1 MAKPKFTFQQFK
13 REYPDDAACL
23 DAIMDMRHGG
33 TDIPCPGCKR
43 TSKFSRIAKR
53 RAYACQWCG
62 HHIFPCVGTVFEKS
76 RTPLNKWFFAMY
88 LFTSTRHGVA
98 ARELERQLGVTYKCA
113 WRMAHE
119 LRKLMA
125 MADVKGPMGGE
136 GKHVE
141 VDETLIGGVLKNRGR
156 GHKGAGSYRD
166 NKTMVLGIVERDGN
180 VRAGVIPTDSITYL
194 EGSVSHNVKPGTRIS
209 TDDHRSY
216 RHLGKV
222 GFEHGV
228 VEHSAGEYVRGDV
241 HTNTIEGY
249 WSRLKNSI
257 KGTHIHVS
265 EQHLWKYVCE
275 FSYRYNMRKQP
286 QEMFNRMIL
295 AVSLPRLVDG

>member
-1 MAKPKFTFQQFK
+1 MAKPKYTKAQFDS
-13 REYPDDAACL
+13 EYPNDAACL
-23 DAIMDMRHGG
+23 RTIMEMRYGG
-33 TDIPCPGCKR
+33 TEIRCPGCRKP
-43 TSKFSRIAKR
+43 SRFHPMGKR
-53 RAYACQWCG
+53 RGFSCQLCG

-76 RTPLNKWFFAMY
+76 RTPLTKWFYAMY
-88 LFTSTRHGVA
+88 LFTASRHGVP

-125 MADVKGPMGGE
+125 SADFRGPLGGD

-141 VDETLIGGVLKNRGR
+141 VDETLIGGHVKGR
-156 GHKGAGSYRD
+156 GQGSGRT
-166 NKTMVLGIVERDGN
+166 NKAMVLGMVERQGRI
-180 VRAGVIPTDSITYL
+180 RAGVIPTDSLSYL
-194 EGSVSHNVKPGTRIS
+194 EGSVSHHVRPGTRVS

-216 RHLGKV
+216 RHLGEV
-222 GFEHGV
+222 GFDHQT
-228 VEHSAGEYVRGDV
+228 VEHSTGEYVRGDT

-257 KGTHIHVS
+257 RGTHIHVS
-265 EQHLWKYVCE
+265 KKHMWKYVCE

-286 QEMFNRMIL
+286 EAMFDRMIL
-295 AVSLPRLVDG
+295 AVSLPRLADA

>member
-1 MAKPKFTFQQFK
+1 MAKPKYTKAQFD

-23 DAIMDMRHGG
+23 DAIMDMRYGG
-33 TDIPCPGCKR
+33 TDIPCPACNR
-43 TSKFSRIAKR
+43 TTKFSRIAKR

-62 HHIFPCVGTVFEKS
+62 RHVFPCAGTVFEKS
-76 RTPLNKWFFAMY
+76 RTPLTKWFYAMY
-88 LFTSTRHGVA
+88 LFTASRHGVP

-125 MADVKGPMGGE
+125 TADYKGPLGGA
-136 GKHVE
+136 GKHLE
-141 VDETLIGGVLKNRGR
+141 IDETWVGGRARGR
-156 GHKGAGSYRD
+156 GKGVGARA
-166 NKTMVLGIVERDGN
+166 NKTVVMGIVEREGN
-180 VRAGVIPTDSITYL
+180 VRAGVVPDETMESL
-194 EGSVSHNVKPGTRIS
+194 EGAVKRNVKPGSLIS
-209 TDDHRSY
+209 SDEHVSYQRLREAGYLHRTIT
-216 RHLGKV
+216 
-222 GFEHGV
+222 
-228 VEHSAGEYVRGDV
+228 HSDGQYVRGEV

-257 KGTHIHVS
+257 KGTHVHVS
-265 EQHLWKYVCE
+265 RQHMWKYVSE

-295 AVSLPRLVDG
+295 AVSLPRLADA

>member
-1 MAKPKFTFQQFK
+1 MAKPKYTKAQFD
-13 REYPDDAACL
+13 REYPDDGACL
-23 DAIMDMRHGG
+23 DAIMDMCYGG

-43 TSKFSRIAKR
+43 TTKFTRIAKR

-62 HHIFPCVGTVFEKS
+62 AHVYPCVGTVFEKS
-76 RTPLNKWFFAMY
+76 RTPLTKWFYAMY
-88 LFTSTRHGVA
+88 LFTASRHGVP

-113 WRMAHE
+113 WRIAHE

-125 MADVKGPMGGE
+125 TADFRGPMGGA

-141 VDETLIGGVLKNRGR
+141 VDETLIGGRAKGKGMGSGR
-156 GHKGAGSYRD
+156 V
-166 NKTMVLGIVERDGN
+166 NKTMVLGIVERDGP
-180 VRAGVIPTDSITYL
+180 VRAGVIPTDSLTYL
-194 EGSVSHNVKPGTRIS
+194 EGSVSHNVRRGTRVS

-216 RHLGKV
+216 RHLGRV
-222 GFEHGV
+222 GFD
-228 VEHSAGEYVRGDV
+228 HSVIKHSEGEYARGEV

-257 KGTHIHVS
+257 KGTHVHVS
-265 EQHLWKYVCE
+265 EQHLWKYVSE

-286 QEMFNRMIL
+286 QEKFNRMIL
-295 AVSLPRLVDG
+295 AISLPRLADG

>member
-1 MAKPKFTFQQFK
+1 MAKPKYTKAQFD
-13 REYPDDAACL
+13 REYPDDGACL
-23 DAIMDMRHGG
+23 DEIMRMRYGG
-33 TDIPCPGCKR
+33 MELQCPHCRKP
-43 TSKFSRIAKR
+43 SKFSRIAKR

-62 HHIFPCVGTVFEKS
+62 DHIYPCVGTVFEKS
-76 RTPLNKWFFAMY
+76 RTPLTKWFYAMY
-88 LFTSTRHGVA
+88 LFTASRHGVP

-113 WRMAHE
+113 WRIAHE

-125 MADVKGPMGGE
+125 AADFRGPMGGE

-141 VDETLIGGVLKNRGR
+141 VDETLIGGKLKNAGHGR
-156 GHKGAGSYRD
+156 HRE
-166 NKTMVLGIVERDGN
+166 NKAMVLGIVERDGN
-180 VRAGVIPTDSITYL
+180 VRAGVIPTDSLVHL
-194 EGSVSHNVKPGTRIS
+194 EGSVTHNVRPGTRVS

-216 RHLGKV
+216 RHLGRV
-222 GFEHGV
+222 GFEHAV
-228 VEHSAGEYVRGDV
+228 VVHSQGEYGRGEV

-257 KGTHIHVS
+257 KGTHVRVS
-265 EQHLWKYVCE
+265 EKHLWKYVSE

-295 AVSLPRLVDG
+295 AVSLPRLAAD

>member
-1 MAKPKFTFQQFK
+1 MAKPKYTKAQFD
-13 REYPDDAACL
+13 REYPDDGACL
-23 DAIMDMRHGG
+23 DEIMRMRYGG
-33 TDIPCPGCKR
+33 MELQCPHCRKP
-43 TSKFSRIAKR
+43 SKFSRIAKR

-62 HHIFPCVGTVFEKS
+62 DHIYPCVGTVFEKS
-76 RTPLNKWFFAMY
+76 RTPLTKWFYAMY
-88 LFTSTRHGVA
+88 LFTASRHGVP

-125 MADVKGPMGGE
+125 SADFRGPMGGE

-141 VDETLIGGVLKNRGR
+141 VDETLIGGRVKGQ
-156 GHKGAGSYRD
+156 GSGAGRT
-166 NKTMVLGIVERDGN
+166 NKAMVLGIVERDGN
-180 VRAGVIPTDSITYL
+180 VRAGVIPTDSLTYL
-194 EGSVSHNVKPGTRIS
+194 EGSVTHNVRPGTRVS

-216 RHLGKV
+216 RHLGRV
-222 GFEHGV
+222 GFRHAV
-228 VEHSAGEYVRGDV
+228 INHSQGEYGRGDA

-257 KGTHIHVS
+257 KGTHVS
-265 EQHLWKYVCE
+265 EKHLWKYVSE

-286 QEMFNRMIL
+286 EEMFNRMIL
-295 AVSLPRLVDG
+295 AVSLPRLSEG

>member
-1 MAKPKFTFQQFK
+1 MAKPKYTKAQFD
-13 REYPDDAACL
+13 REYPDDGACL
-23 DAIMDMRHGG
+23 DEIMRMRYGG
-33 TDIPCPGCKR
+33 TEFECPHCRKQ
-43 TSKFSRIAKR
+43 SKFHRIAKR

-62 HHIFPCVGTVFEKS
+62 DHVYPCVATVFEKS
-76 RTPLNKWFFAMY
+76 RTPLTKWFYAMY
-88 LFTSTRHGVA
+88 LFTASRHGVP

-119 LRKLMA
+119 LRKLMST
-125 MADVKGPMGGE
+125 ADFRGPMGGE

-141 VDETLIGGVLKNRGR
+141 VDETLIGGVLKNPKTGR
-156 GHKGAGSYRD
+156 KNANYRV

-180 VRAGVIPTDSITYL
+180 VRAGVIPTNSLTYL
-194 EGSVSHNVKPGTRIS
+194 EGSVSHNVRPGTRVS

-216 RHLGKV
+216 RHLGRV
-222 GFEHGV
+222 GFD
-228 VEHSAGEYVRGDV
+228 HSVIRHSEGEYGRGDV

-265 EQHLWKYVCE
+265 EKHLWKYVSE

-286 QEMFNRMIL
+286 EEMFNRMIL
-295 AVSLPRLVDG
+295 AVSLPRLPDA

>member
-1 MAKPKFTFQQFK
+1 MAKPKYTKAQFD

-23 DAIMDMRHGG
+23 RTIMEMRHGG
-33 TDIPCPGCKR
+33 ADIKCPACDKQ
-43 TSKFSRIAKR
+43 SKFHLMAKR
-53 RAYACQWCG
+53 RGFSCQWCG

-76 RTPLNKWFFAMY
+76 RTPLTKWFYAMY
-88 LFTSTRHGVA
+88 LFTASRHGVP

-113 WRMAHE
+113 WRIAHE

-125 MADVKGPMGGE
+125 SADFRGLLGGP
-136 GKHVE
+136 GKHLE
-141 VDETLIGGVLKNRGR
+141 ADETLIGGKA
-156 GHKGAGSYRD
+156 KGAGRGTGVRA
-166 NKTMVLGIVERDGN
+166 NKTIVMGIVERDGN
-180 VRAGVIPTDSITYL
+180 VRAGVVPDETADSL
-194 EGSVSHNVKPGTRIS
+194 EGAISGNVRKGSLIS
-209 TDDHRSY
+209 TDDHVAYRQLRRAGYLHRTVAHSY
-216 RHLGKV
+216 
-222 GFEHGV
+222 
-228 VEHSAGEYVRGDV
+228 GEYVRGEV

-265 EQHLWKYVCE
+265 EKHMWKYVSE

-295 AVSLPRLVDG
+295 AVSLPRLADD